1 MANPID
7 LLLHGASGRMG
18 QRLLALA
25 PEFPAMR
32 LVAAVARRVNG
43 LAVGEGIA
51 LPVMRL
57 SEAPRFAL
65 MIDFSLP
72 EAFDAAL
79 ALAVERRAAF
89 VSGTTGLSLA
99 QMKALEAASRQ
110 IPVLW
115 AANFSLGVAVL
126 ADLVERA
133 ARGLPGWDLDIVE
146 SHHIHKQDAPSGTA
160 LALGAAAK
168 AGGGEP
174 RYASLRAGD
183 IVGEHW
189 LQFAAL
195 GERVEL
201 AHRATSRDI
210 FARGALAVGEWLA
223 GQPAGHYAMRDW
235 VASRGLRG

>member
-1 MANPID
+1 MTSPID

-99 QMKALEAASRQ
+99 QLKALEAASRQ

-189 LQFAAL
+189 LQFAAQ

>member
-1 MANPID
+1 MTTSID
-7 LLLHGASGRMG
+7 LVVHGASGRMG
-18 QRLLALA
+18 QRLLALSG
-25 PEFPAMR
+25 EFPQLN
-32 LVAAVARRVNG
+32 LVAAVARRTAG
-43 LAVGEGIA
+43 LDVREGVA
-51 LPVMRL
+51 LPAVRL
-57 SEAPRFAL
+57 AEAPAFRL
-65 MIDFSLP
+65 MVDFSLP

-89 VSGTTGLSLA
+89 VSGTTGLSSA
-99 QMKALEAASRQ
+99 QLEMLEAASET

-126 ADLVERA
+126 SDLVERA
-133 ARGLPGWDLDIVE
+133 ARALPGWDLDIVE

-160 LALGAAAK
+160 LALGASAK
-168 AGGGEP
+168 AGGAEP

-189 LQFAAL
+189 LQFASA

-223 GQPAGHYAMRDW
+223 GQPAGHYVMRDW